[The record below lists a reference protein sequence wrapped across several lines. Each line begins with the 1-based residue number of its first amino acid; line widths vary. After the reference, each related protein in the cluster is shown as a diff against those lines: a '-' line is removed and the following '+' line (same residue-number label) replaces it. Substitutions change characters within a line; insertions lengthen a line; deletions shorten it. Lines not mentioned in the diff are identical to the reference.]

1 MKDHLR
7 TYARR
12 LLHAFAEAG
21 SLQSAHHLQPLMGP
35 NGAPDV
41 DRGRPRF
48 VGSSRI
54 PTIAWLPPR
63 VWRYRPRAAQ
73 GSISAGP
80 SRWATA
86 SRRRQSDV
94 PEGTRPA
101 QRSADHGE
109 SREDSSL
116 DRADDGSGA
125 GTPRRARGPRQPHR
139 IGSDQRLIASL
150 SSRSTDSWD
159 SQPSHRTRFGPQ
171 QERHAKR
178 SNPESPA
185 AASDEACEIEH
196 RKAGEGRC
204 QDVSLIEQI
213 EHADDQADDS

>member
-1 MKDHLR
+1 MWTEVAPDSSGAAAFRRSLGCHR
-7 TYARR
+7 EFGGTDREPPRGRYPQARAVGQQPR
-12 LLHAFAEAG
+12 GAG
-21 SLQSAHHLQPLMGP
+21 SLTFPRERVLPKISRSSASCP
-35 NGAPDV
+35 
-41 DRGRPRF
+41 
-48 VGSSRI
+48 
-54 PTIAWLPPR
+54 
-63 VWRYRPRAAQ
+63 
-73 GSISAGP
+73 
-80 SRWATA
+80 
-86 SRRRQSDV
+86 
-94 PEGTRPA
+94 
-101 QRSADHGE
+101 RSADHGE